1 MPLSRG
7 LQKAFQVRYG
17 FHIRDAKKFERP
29 IDSRYRDTSLNII
42 GRGNVTLDTPQRSIS
57 EIDEENLVLSK
68 KVAGKF

>member
-7 LQKAFQVRYG
+7 LQKAFQARYG
-17 FHIRDAKKFERP
+17 FHIRDAKKFEKP
-29 IDSRYRDTSLNII
+29 MDSKHTDTSLNII